1 MRCFTFVTWGRH
13 TPPKIRNPYQ
23 GLDAA
28 ETWCAGRLWEKKS
41 RWQTWGSKSAGKTL
55 LAPRKDN
62 VEIPRVSAGDE
73 AYWNEFWCVDCRR
86 WLDWYCL
93 FFWLKKRTGELQRR
107 SESHSMIW
115 RENFPPAKSCFYG
128 FEILRMGS
136 VEKYKVA
143 CKNPSVNYFVLPPLF
158 HQEVQFRKEVFYR
171 IKPRI

>member
-1 MRCFTFVTWGRH
+1 MWAH
-13 TPPKIRNPYQ
+13 AKIRNPHQ

-115 RENFPPAKSCFYG
+115 RENFPPAKSCFHG